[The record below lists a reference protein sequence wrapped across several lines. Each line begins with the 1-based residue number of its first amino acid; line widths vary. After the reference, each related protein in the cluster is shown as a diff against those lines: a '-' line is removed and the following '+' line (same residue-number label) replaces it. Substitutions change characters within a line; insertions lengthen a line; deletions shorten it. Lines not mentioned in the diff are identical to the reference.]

1 MIRFAEII
9 NYGNSIRIV
18 TQDSDSSEYNEPIEF
33 EHTEE
38 IETIEL
44 LIEVIQNHF
53 NSGSQL

>member
-1 MIRFAEII
+1 MIKFAEII

-38 IETIEL
+38 IETIEQ
-44 LIEVIQNHF
+44 LIEVIRNHF

>member
-1 MIRFAEII
+1 MIKFAEII

-18 TQDSDSSEYNEPIEF
+18 TQDSDSNEYNEPIEF
-33 EHTEE
+33 EHNEE
-38 IETIEL
+38 IETIEQ

>member
-1 MIRFAEII
+1 MIKFAEII

-18 TQDSDSSEYNEPIEF
+18 TQDSDSSEYNEPIKF

-38 IETIEL
+38 IETIEQ

>member
-1 MIRFAEII
+1 MIKFAEII

-38 IETIEL
+38 IETIEQ

-53 NSGSQL
+53 NSGLQL

>member
-18 TQDSDSSEYNEPIEF
+18 TQDSDSSGYNEPIEF

-38 IETIEL
+38 IETIER

>member
-1 MIRFAEII
+1 MIKFAEII

-18 TQDSDSSEYNEPIEF
+18 TQDSDSSEYNEPIKF

-38 IETIEL
+38 IETIEQ
-44 LIEVIQNHF
+44 LIEVIRNHF

>member
-1 MIRFAEII
+1 MIKFAEII
-9 NYGNSIRIV
+9 NSGNHIRIV

-38 IETIEL
+38 IETIEQ
-44 LIEVIQNHF
+44 LIEVIRNHF